1 MINLSLNS
9 TQLLPSLAVKHA
21 STCMID
27 LTALD
32 RGKRLQLLMA
42 GDIRDTGDII
52 HLHCGGLETCTDFGA
67 FNVLPQPVTHLDTLW
82 QATHANA
89 AMRKVPLRCSCAAQT
104 FDGDS
109 IPNDIENYSKD
120 RSATKL
126 LVLHIAEFLRQC
138 LQSS

>member
-1 MINLSLNS
+1 
-9 TQLLPSLAVKHA
+9 
-21 STCMID
+21 
-27 LTALD
+27 
-32 RGKRLQLLMA
+32 MA